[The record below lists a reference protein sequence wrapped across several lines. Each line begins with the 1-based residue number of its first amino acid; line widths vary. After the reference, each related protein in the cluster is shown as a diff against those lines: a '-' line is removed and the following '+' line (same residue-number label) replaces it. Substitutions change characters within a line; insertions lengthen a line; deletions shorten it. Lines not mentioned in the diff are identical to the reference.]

1 MREEQVDQ
9 ASNAGSRGVT
19 ESRLRHPG
27 YLDQGLQA
35 PAEDPAQAR
44 LKSKPAMTTE
54 KKLDVASGRPNGTSI
69 CDK

>member
-1 MREEQVDQ
+1 MSM
-9 ASNAGSRGVT
+9 SNSVTRPMT

-44 LKSKPAMTTE
+44 LNSKPAMTTE
-54 KKLDVASGRPNGTSI
+54 KKLGVASGRPNGTSM